1 MNQSVP
7 LLDIRGA
14 ASYMGVTERFVRRLI
29 EERRIPYYKVGKFV
43 RFSEEDL
50 DDFLTSVRILPKKE
64 VHEEQQR
71 RAEVV

>member
-1 MNQSVP
+1 MNQPVP
-7 LLDIRGA
+7 LLDVRGA
-14 ASYMGVTERFVRRLI
+14 AQHMGVTERFMRRLV

-50 DDFLTSVRILPKKE
+50 DSFLTSVRILPKKE
-64 VHEEQQR
+64 VNER